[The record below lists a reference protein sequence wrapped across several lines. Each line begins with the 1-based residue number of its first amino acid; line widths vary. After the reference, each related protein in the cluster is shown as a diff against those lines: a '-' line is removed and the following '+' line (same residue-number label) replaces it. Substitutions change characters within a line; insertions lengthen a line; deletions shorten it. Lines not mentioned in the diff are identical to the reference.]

1 MGSWELAD
9 YGFHCDLA
17 TPSPLSDKDLGRLT
31 KEAQR
36 LARLQLPIGVEKI
49 SLADA
54 NRLLEER
61 DEKFLLDALHQGR
74 DAGEASGALLIRLG
88 ERGAKDS
95 WWTVLPASEVDLPQ
109 STVALSTASL
119 SLEAVSGC
127 YWRGDESRPQLS
139 RVGGSV
145 WATAAQLAA
154 YTHLRAE
161 ALARDHRRLGAQLD
175 LFSVDDRAGVGL
187 VLWHPRGAIIRHL
200 MEAFW
205 KDMHLNNGYELLYT
219 PHIAKRQLWDQS
231 GHTSFYSE
239 SMFRPMQ
246 VEEEEYQLRP
256 MNCPFHVSVYSS
268 RPRSHRELPLRWAE
282 LGTVYRFERS
292 GTTHGLFR
300 ARGFTQDDAHVF
312 CLPEQVEGEILGV
325 LDLVESVFEAFG
337 FRQFEVCLSTRPQGS
352 VGSDA
357 VWEHAEGALKDA
369 LGRKGWAYA
378 EDSGGG
384 AFYGPKIDVRIRDA
398 LGRSWQCSTVQL
410 DFNLPERF
418 GLEYAGSDGRQHRPI
433 MIHRA
438 LFGSL
443 ERFFGV
449 LVEHYAGRFPLWLAP
464 THLALVP
471 VDAQAEAY
479 AREVAAQMKAS
490 GVRVQ
495 VMGGASTSK
504 LILNATKERVPL
516 MAVVGPREAAAGTLS
531 MRGGQ
536 GAQLGELPSGEVLDR
551 IVEAIKTR
559 GEF

>member
-1 MGSWELAD
+1 MGARARSSAAAEPAPAPEASFEHLPNTRDSAEARALRNAACLALAAAAHRLFPGTRMGSWELAD

-219 PHIAKRQLWDQS
+219 PHIAK
-231 GHTSFYSE
+231 
-239 SMFRPMQ
+239 
-246 VEEEEYQLRP
+246 V
-256 MNCPFHVSVYSS
+256 
-268 RPRSHRELPLRWAE
+268 
-282 LGTVYRFERS
+282 
-292 GTTHGLFR
+292 
-300 ARGFTQDDAHVF
+300 RGKLMDA
-312 CLPEQVEGEILGV
+312 CIL
-325 LDLVESVFEAFG
+325 
-337 FRQFEVCLSTRPQGS
+337 
-352 VGSDA
+352 
-357 VWEHAEGALKDA
+357 A
-369 LGRKGWAYA
+369 LG
-378 EDSGGG
+378 
-384 AFYGPKIDVRIRDA
+384 P
-398 LGRSWQCSTVQL
+398 
-410 DFNLPERF
+410 
-418 GLEYAGSDGRQHRPI
+418 
-433 MIHRA
+433 
-438 LFGSL
+438 
-443 ERFFGV
+443 
-449 LVEHYAGRFPLWLAP
+449 
-464 THLALVP
+464 
-471 VDAQAEAY
+471 
-479 AREVAAQMKAS
+479 
-490 GVRVQ
+490 
-495 VMGGASTSK
+495 GASRSSVPFFLPRCSGSCGTRADTRAFTASRCFGRCRWRRRSTSCV
-504 LILNATKERVPL
+504 R
-516 MAVVGPREAAAGTLS
+516 
-531 MRGGQ
+531 
-536 GAQLGELPSGEVLDR
+536 
-551 IVEAIKTR
+551 
-559 GEF
+559 

>member
-1 MGSWELAD
+1 
-9 YGFHCDLA
+9 
-17 TPSPLSDKDLGRLT
+17 
-31 KEAQR
+31 
-36 LARLQLPIGVEKI
+36 
-49 SLADA
+49 
-54 NRLLEER
+54 
-61 DEKFLLDALHQGR
+61 
-74 DAGEASGALLIRLG
+74 
-88 ERGAKDS
+88 
-95 WWTVLPASEVDLPQ
+95 
-109 STVALSTASL
+109 
-119 SLEAVSGC
+119 
-127 YWRGDESRPQLS
+127 
-139 RVGGSV
+139 
-145 WATAAQLAA
+145 
-154 YTHLRAE
+154 
-161 ALARDHRRLGAQLD
+161 
-175 LFSVDDRAGVGL
+175 
-187 VLWHPRGAIIRHL
+187 
-200 MEAFW
+200 
-205 KDMHLNNGYELLYT
+205 
-219 PHIAKRQLWDQS
+219 
-231 GHTSFYSE
+231 
-239 SMFRPMQ
+239 MQ

-495 VMGGASTSK
+495 VMGGELGYGRGIASERVAPVPSDPPTQTSSSSFPGASTSK